1 MWERLASRT
10 KPSGALAALESPRT
24 VAKLVTGAL
33 GGATFFAAVFA
44 VVLFRSGE
52 MVSGWATLG
61 LAIAYAGIWV
71 WTAAIGGVAGPA
83 MFACVASMADQ
94 IIVQIALGGYANS
107 GAYLMWGITMTFA
120 LVIMMGRRPA
130 LIVAGVY
137 AVLGVVFGFLEPT
150 LAASRPP
157 PSSALTS
164 ALFAVVFVGNLAMVT
179 SVLVYLLVR
188 LAYERERAESLL
200 LNVLPAQVATELKE
214 RGRTTAKRFSS
225 TSVLF
230 ADVVGFTEMSA
241 GMDPE
246 EMLDILNEVFTYF
259 DTLARRYGCEKIRT
273 IGDAYMVA
281 CGVPVPR
288 PNHAR
293 ALAEMALDMRDYASR
308 GPLTFRLGINSGP
321 VVAGVIGTSKFQ
333 YDVWG
338 DTVNTAS
345 RMESHGEPGQI
356 QISEATYE
364 LIKDDFVCTAR
375 GPIEVKSKGTLRTWY
390 LERGASDRDDTVSEA

>member
-1 MWERLASRT
+1 M
-10 KPSGALAALESPRT
+10 ESPRT
-24 VAKLVTGAL
+24 ISKLVTGAL
-33 GGATFFAAVFA
+33 GGATFFAALFG

-52 MVSGWATLG
+52 MVAGWATVG
-61 LAIAYAGIWV
+61 LAIAYAGTWV
-71 WTAAIGGVAGPA
+71 WTATIGGVAGPA

-94 IIVQIALGGYANS
+94 VVVHIALGGYANS
-107 GAYLMWGITMTFA
+107 GGYLMWGITMTFA

-130 LIVAGVY
+130 LVVAGVY
-137 AVLGVVFGFLEPT
+137 LVLGVVFAFLEPT

-157 PSSALTS
+157 PSSALTA

-188 LAYERERAESLL
+188 LVYERERAEGLL

-214 RGRTTAKRFSS
+214 RGRTTARRFPSA
-225 TSVLF
+225 SVLF

-246 EMLDILNEVFTYF
+246 EMLDRLNQVFTHF
-259 DTLARRYGCEKIRT
+259 DTLARKYGCEKIRT

-281 CGVPVPR
+281 CGVPTSR
-288 PNHAR
+288 PDHAR
-293 ALAEMALDMRDYASR
+293 ALAAMAVEMRDYAR
-308 GPLTFRLGINSGP
+308 EGPLTFRLGINSGP
-321 VVAGVIGTSKFQ
+321 VVAGVIGTTKFQ

-345 RMESHGEPGQI
+345 RMESHGEPGRI

-375 GPIEVKSKGTLRTWY
+375 GPIEVKSKGTLRTWF
-390 LERGASDRDDTVSEA
+390 LERPADDRG